1 MEEDLFATPEEAA
14 LAGMSDVSS
23 EFVRVAKVTYSR
35 DGSQATV
42 ELATNEEPV
51 LHSYYVLCH
60 RDAQGLW
67 SEGISSS
74 R

>member
-14 LAGMSDVSS
+14 LAGMSDVPSR
-23 EFVRVAKVTYSR
+23 FLRAAKVTYSR

-51 LHSYYVLCH
+51 LHRHYVLCH
-60 RDAQGLW
+60 RDGRGLW
-67 SEGISSS
+67 SEGVSSS
-74 R
+74 G